1 MRLTGTAQR
10 LTLIDSHDR
19 IAGFLPQLDEL
30 VMEGLVILD
39 DGEVIRYVGTN
50 PDGTGGGRCPIDTPG
65 HER

>member
-10 LTLIDSHDR
+10 LTIIDDHDR

-39 DGEVIRYVGTN
+39 DCDVIRYVGTN
-50 PDGTGGGRCPIDTPG
+50 PDGTSGGHSPIDVPG